1 MHGCLGFTH
10 SDTSAYS
17 FTEGAPIEKVFGEW
31 LGSKPWVSH
40 ENPMFACELTNT
52 RGMNSDPTNFQ
63 GLGLQGRHVFCEGT
77 NWTPYAREPVL
88 AIDSFAKTLQ
98 KESDV
103 VL

>member
-1 MHGCLGFTH
+1 MQTPGLPCL
-10 SDTSAYS
+10 AYS
-17 FTEGAPIEKVFGEW
+17 GFDMLHGNFQPLPF
-31 LGSKPWVSH
+31 L
-40 ENPMFACELTNT
+40 FACEPDVCELTNT